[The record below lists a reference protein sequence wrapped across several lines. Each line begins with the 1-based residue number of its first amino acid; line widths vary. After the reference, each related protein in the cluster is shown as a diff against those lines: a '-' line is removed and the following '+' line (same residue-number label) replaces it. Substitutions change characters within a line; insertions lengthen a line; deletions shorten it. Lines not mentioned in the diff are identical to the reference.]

1 MIKVCVNYS
10 LPHYKSILDNYG
22 EDVGKELISYI
33 NSKLFVEW
41 YGSDEFPKIYNDYV
55 INSKNDKKHV
65 SEMLQFTKPLFQS
78 SSVSKKISANN
89 VLSRDEISDKLNE
102 IKSKPESNLTEDER
116 NLLSGK
122 TNINK
127 FFKLTDNIYKP
138 DNIFDEKDS
147 LFEVLYKLELYGH
160 TKYKPLITFIKDN
173 IRNYNIKFGV
183 IDNIEEYYEYLT
195 EIGLDFYAFY
205 DPEFNEIKLNKYL
218 LEKDNKTI
226 KYDNEEINDYIMHE
240 LVHAFT
246 LFRFESDDNFNEE
259 VDNILNH
266 IKNNLTREEL
276 ELFDEQLSNAEEMIA
291 WSFHDINFQK
301 VLLKIPSLHKN
312 ETIYDTYINSIKE
325 TFSLDNNSIIDDI
338 FYQTFDTINNKKIFD
353 DNINSKLNTLKKEMI
368 ETLAHYNTSPEIVN
382 LLTDNLSVNWVS
394 YKFDNGN
401 VFDKFKEDM
410 FNKLHRCFI

>member
-89 VLSRDEISDKLNE
+89 VLSRDEINNKLNE

-160 TKYKPLITFIKDN
+160 AKYKPLITFIKDN

-195 EIGLDFYAFY
+195 EIGSDFYAFY

-410 FNKLHRCFI
+410 FNKLHKCFI